1 MIAGKGN
8 LPLLATLFAAGIGM
22 LLCTPVEA
30 GSCKPT
36 PYDEIG
42 PFYRQNAPVRNKI
55 GSGYIL
61 YGKVLDTDCKPVP
74 TARVEIWQAGPGGE
88 YGDQFRATIYPDKK
102 GRYRLETAVPP
113 PYLRRPSHI
122 HILVDAKGYAG
133 LITQHYPKKNKHKVK
148 LDLILEKE

>member
-1 MIAGKGN
+1 MTGGKEN
-8 LPLLATLFAAGIGM
+8 RLLPVTTLAAGIGI
-22 LLCTPVEA
+22 LLCGTVEA

-102 GRYRLETAVPP
+102 GRYRLKTAVPP

-133 LITQHYPKKNKHKVK
+133 LITQHYPRKGEKKGKF
-148 LDLILEKE
+148 DLVLERE